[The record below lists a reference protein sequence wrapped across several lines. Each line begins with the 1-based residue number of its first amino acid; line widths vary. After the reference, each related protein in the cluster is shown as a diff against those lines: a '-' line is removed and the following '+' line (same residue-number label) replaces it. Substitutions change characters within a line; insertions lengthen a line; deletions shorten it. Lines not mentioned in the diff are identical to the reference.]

1 MKLYF
6 HHLYASMEC
15 TGTTTCTPLTFE
27 YSGEYKKWENFYK
40 VQGMGY
46 NSFIKYI
53 LMLKQVI
60 VRINQTQFT
69 E

>member
-1 MKLYF
+1 
-6 HHLYASMEC
+6 MER
-15 TGTTTCTPLTFE
+15 TGTTACTPLTFE
-27 YSGEYKKWENFYK
+27 YSGEYQKWENFYK

-46 NSFIKYI
+46 NSFKYI